1 MRVFPVCI
9 AIHQGCPGQGR
20 ITIHQTAPPCAA
32 LPNTAR
38 HRAPTIFVA
47 PKFLKLSKRGLLLA
61 AYFHYFIIQLFHNI
75 HSHCSHHGGALSLI
89 TFLRTGLVHFSCPVI
104 FNAPTQCSYSQP
116 QNYHICCACN
126 ILLRW
131 AYTALSA
138 QEAEEKAWPETTGSR
153 RKSRHKSWRE
163 RVLRNNPL
171 CYFLSSSTLSSSSSR
186 SSCWLVSS

>member
-1 MRVFPVCI
+1 MVFFWPHI
-9 AIHQGCPGQGR
+9 SNH
-20 ITIHQTAPPCAA
+20 
-32 LPNTAR
+32 
-38 HRAPTIFVA
+38 
-47 PKFLKLSKRGLLLA
+47 
-61 AYFHYFIIQLFHNI
+61 FIIQLFHNI

-89 TFLRTGLVHFSCPVI
+89 TFLRTGLVHFSYPVI
-104 FNAPTQCSYSQP
+104 FNAPTQCSYTQP

-171 CYFLSSSTLSSSSSR
+171 CYFLSSPTLTSSSSR